1 MSTYLSEM
9 LAQRIQE
16 EELQDI
22 SIERVQKVATPL
34 LVIGLGGAGIHAV
47 GAMKK
52 TFARQFCLPTD
63 ERGNLIPVPRRTAYL
78 GIDTDCEARNFLAEF
93 EFVNILL

>member
-52 TFARQFCLPTD
+52 TFARQF
-63 ERGNLIPVPRRTAYL
+63 
-78 GIDTDCEARNFLAEF
+78 
-93 EFVNILL
+93 